1 MSGPDK
7 NYVDS
12 INYLDKGKKSFLDDF
27 EKICARQTMQLF
39 PDDNL
44 AQDSLRL
51 LKHALFDRL

>member
-27 EKICARQTMQLF
+27 EKDMHVKQCNSSQMTTW
-39 PDDNL
+39 
-44 AQDSLRL
+44 
-51 LKHALFDRL
+51 LKVH